1 MKNRKIRS
9 IGISNFYTEKS
20 VSHFINDF
28 DIAPAV
34 IQNENHLKYQNNS
47 LRDWAAQRGIFIE
60 SYYPFGGRGHTAEHL
75 KNPLVLEIAKKHKK
89 TAAQIIVRWHLQSGY
104 IAIPGSGKPS
114 HIAENF
120 DIWDFEL
127 TDSQMKELAKL
138 NTSKR
143 YENW

>member
-1 MKNRKIRS
+1 MSKRFFFLLFMSLFSFSFSYSKGAFKN
-9 IGISNFYTEKS
+9 E
-20 VSHFINDF
+20 
-28 DIAPAV
+28 
-34 IQNENHLKYQNNS
+34 
-47 LRDWAAQRGIFIE
+47 GIFIE
-60 SYYPFGGRGHTAEHL
+60 SYYPFGGRGHTAEQL

-104 IAIPGSGKPS
+104 IAIPGSGNPS

-127 TDSQMKELAKL
+127 TDSQMKELTKL